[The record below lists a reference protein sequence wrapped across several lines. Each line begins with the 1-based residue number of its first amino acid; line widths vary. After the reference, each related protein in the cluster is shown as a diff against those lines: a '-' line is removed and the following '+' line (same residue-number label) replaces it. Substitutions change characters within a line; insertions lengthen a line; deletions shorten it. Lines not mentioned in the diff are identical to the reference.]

1 MSVVPGNGRLAGQSA
16 IVIGGAGGI
25 CSESAL
31 RLIEDGAAVL
41 LMDRQADALEAARA
55 RLVGAVPG
63 ARVEIFTGN
72 GLLADDVTAALEA
85 AHGMA
90 GRLDMIVQGIGGGR
104 FRPILMHDVASFMKV
119 VELNVVPTFLAIR
132 HGAPLLERG
141 GSITCISSTAAGS
154 VTPWMAPYMVG
165 KAGVEQLVQAAAE
178 ELGAAGIRVNAV
190 RPGMTLTAAN
200 GSPEAQARMVEA
212 VLPEVPLGRT
222 GVPADIAAAVR
233 YLAGPESSW
242 VTGQIIAVDGGGLLR
257 KNPANT
263 DLLAEM
269 YGPEAVAKVLAGKV
283 P

>member
-1 MSVVPGNGRLAGQSA
+1 MSAAAGNGRLAGQSA
-16 IVIGGAGGI
+16 IVIGGAGAI

-41 LMDRQADALEAARA
+41 LMDRQAEALEATRA

-63 ARVEIFTGN
+63 ARVEIFIGN
-72 GLLADDVTAALEA
+72 GLLAGDVEAALGA
-85 AHGMA
+85 AHAMA

-165 KAGVEQLVQAAAE
+165 KAGVEQLVLAAAE

-190 RPGMTLTAAN
+190 RPGLTLTPAN
-200 GSPEAQARMVEA
+200 GSPEAQARMAAA
-212 VLPEVPLGRT
+212 VLPEIPLGRT
-222 GVPADIAAAVR
+222 GVPADIAGAVR

-242 VTGQIIAVDGGGLLR
+242 VTGQTIAADGGGLLR
-257 KNPANT
+257 KNPAST
-263 DLLAEM
+263 DLLEEM
-269 YGPEAVAKVLAGKV
+269 YGPEAVAKVLAGKA

>member
-1 MSVVPGNGRLAGQSA
+1 MSAGSGKGPLAGRSA

-41 LMDRQADALEAARA
+41 LMDRQAETLKAAQA
-55 RLVGAVPG
+55 RLVAAVPG
-63 ARVEIFTGN
+63 VRVEVFVGN
-72 GLLADDVTAALEA
+72 GLVADDVQAALDA

-90 GRLDMIVQGIGGGR
+90 GRLDIIVQGIGGGR

-119 VELNVVPTFLAIR
+119 VELNLVPTFLAVR
-132 HGAPLLERG
+132 LGAPMLGRG
-141 GSITCISSTAAGS
+141 GSIVCISSTAAGS

-165 KAGVEQLVQAAAE
+165 KAGVEQLVLAAAE

-200 GSPEAQARMVEA
+200 GSPEAQARMVAA

-242 VTGQIIAVDGGGLLR
+242 VTGQMIAVDGGGLLR
-257 KNPANT
+257 KNPASN

-269 YGPEAVAKVLAGKV
+269 YGADALAKVMAGKV